1 MASKIEFAV
10 NMTCEKCVDAIKN
23 CLSDNKDIQKVDIS
37 LDRGTVLVE
46 TKLPYTIIQEKIES
60 SGKRAVLKGF
70 GDNSSA
76 VSMIGGTS
84 GFSKNKLIQ
93 GVVRFIETQK
103 GCIVDGTIDGLDP
116 GDHGLH
122 IHECGDISN
131 GCESVGQ
138 HFNPYNCSHGGLED
152 DISNR
157 HMGDLGNIT
166 ADTAGRAL
174 FRFQNNDLK
183 VTDIIGRSLVVTENA
198 DDLGR
203 GQNSNSKI
211 DGNSGLK
218 IACGIIARSC
228 GIFENTKKICSCD
241 GKTLWDERDELKK
254 KYTQLLDFKNINL
267 DEKR

>member
-1 MASKIEFAV
+1 M
-10 NMTCEKCVDAIKN
+10 
-23 CLSDNKDIQKVDIS
+23 
-37 LDRGTVLVE
+37 
-46 TKLPYTIIQEKIES
+46 II
-60 SGKRAVLKGF
+60 
-70 GDNSSA
+70 DNSSA

-157 HMGDLGNIT
+157 VIIIIDNGILGLNIK
-166 ADTAGRAL
+166 L
-174 FRFQNNDLK
+174 FFL
-183 VTDIIGRSLVVTENA
+183 SL
-198 DDLGR
+198 
-203 GQNSNSKI
+203 
-211 DGNSGLK
+211 
-218 IACGIIARSC
+218 
-228 GIFENTKKICSCD
+228 IFSIWEILET
-241 GKTLWDERDELKK
+241 
-254 KYTQLLDFKNINL
+254 
-267 DEKR
+267 